1 MSKGFK
7 ITLIIL
13 LSLIAFLLTGIL
25 IYLLA
30 NGSSFSFHIGSGQS
44 QKLIEER
51 KLETIK
57 DISLNVNVVD
67 ITFKKSSEETIKI
80 ELYSDNCKEYEI
92 IDEDFIKVIFKEKDG
107 FRFMRKAPRII
118 VTVPENYD
126 KNISINGEVT
136 DIDIPSLDNA
146 NLTVDIN
153 VGDLDLG
160 NLNKV
165 MIDASTGDVKIKE
178 VNDIK
183 VEINTGDIKIESVN
197 NSIDLDVN
205 AGDIKIQKID
215 IKENGRIKLDTGN
228 VKISKVGD
236 IYVDAKTDLG
246 SLKVQGDNRKSDI
259 TLTIRNNFGDIKVG

>member
-25 IYLLA
+25 IYLIA
-30 NGSSFSFHIGSGQS
+30 NGSTFNFHIGRGQS
-44 QKLIEER
+44 QTLIEER
-51 KLETIK
+51 KIETIK
-57 DISLNVNVVD
+57 DLSLNVNVVD
-67 ITFKKSSEETIKI
+67 ITFKKSSEEAIKI

-92 IDEDFIKVIFKEKDG
+92 VDEDIIKVIFKEKDG
-107 FRFMRKAPRII
+107 FRFMRKAPRMI
-118 VTVPENYD
+118 VTVPESYD
-126 KNISINGEVT
+126 KNISINGEVA
-136 DIDIPSLDNA
+136 DIDMPSLDNA

-165 MIDASTGDVKIKE
+165 NIDANTGDIKIKS
-178 VNDIK
+178 VNDINA
-183 VEINTGDIKIESVN
+183 EINAGDIKIESVN

-215 IKENGRIKLDTGN
+215 IKENGKIKLDTGD

-236 IYVDAKTDLG
+236 IYVDAKADLG
-246 SLKVQGDNRKSDI
+246 SVKVQGDNRKSDI
-259 TLTIRNNFGDIKVG
+259 TLSIRINLGDIKVG